1 MDFSSDSP
9 SRSWLSEGQA
19 VAPRQ
24 GREAYGQHRS
34 RTRPDR
40 QGRALLLLGLFLV
53 CLPVSTLATPR
64 VIEQRGDLR
73 ADVLSRLSFPRSDKL
88 YRIPTQRDL
97 QEWRRAVEAMLQG
110 DLAGAAQSLGA
121 IAPSYKV
128 VRYTDASTEEPRVY
142 HLLVEADL
150 TPTGIV
156 PTVVV
161 GWGTYVFD
169 PAARRELSIQV
180 PHPRADRFTEDQGVD
195 GFLQLRARSL
205 LLAGTHRCASETESA
220 CDGLTTACGSPAAPF
235 RISDPSHGA
244 RACDPTIANPF
255 QVVHEAVFLI
265 IPQTVALQLHGNS
278 ALACAGLHVLLSNSG
293 SDFRVATNGNIERL
307 MQRLIAN
314 GDAALNVQACGPV
327 LGACNLCG
335 TTNVQGR
342 WTNGSTANA
351 CRVAAPAKAGEQF
364 IHIEQNPAMRS
375 DRGNRQRLIQAI
387 STTIFVQEDAT
398 LMP

>member
-1 MDFSSDSP
+1 M
-9 SRSWLSEGQA
+9 RLG
-19 VAPRQ
+19 
-24 GREAYGQHRS
+24 
-34 RTRPDR
+34 R
-40 QGRALLLLGLFLV
+40 QGRALLLLGLFVL
-53 CLPVSTLATPR
+53 CLPVSTLAIPR

-73 ADVLSRLSFPRSDKL
+73 ADVLSRLIFPRSDEL

-110 DLAGAAQSLGA
+110 DLAGAAQLLGA
-121 IAPSYKV
+121 IVPSYKV
-128 VRYTDASTEEPRVY
+128 VRYTDSSTEDPRVD

-180 PHPRADRFTEDQGVD
+180 PHPRADQFTEDQGVD
-195 GFLQLRARSL
+195 GFWQLRARSL

-220 CDGLTTACGSPAAPF
+220 CDGVTTTCGSPAAPF

-255 QVVHEAVFLI
+255 QVVHEAVFRI

-278 ALACAGLHVLLSNSG
+278 ADDCADVHVLLSSSG
-293 SDFRVATNGNIERL
+293 SDFRVADYGNIQRL
-307 MQRLIAN
+307 MQRLMAN
-314 GDAALNVQACGPV
+314 VDAALNVQACSSPPAK
-327 LGACNLCG
+327 GACNLCG
-335 TTNVQGR
+335 TNNVQGR

-364 IHIEQNPAMRS
+364 IHIEQNRAMRS
-375 DRGNRQRLIQAI
+375 DDNRQRLIEAI